1 MGGVSVSLPAPN
13 LDDRRFQDLVDDA
26 KRLVQQHCP
35 EWSDHNVSDPGVM
48 LIELFAGMTDQLLYR
63 LNRVPDLNYIKY
75 LELLGVTLFPPTAA
89 QTDLTFRLS
98 ASRADVLVIPRG
110 TQVSTTRTE
119 RDEEVTFTTD
129 EELPIVPCH
138 LQALASANSEGKTQ
152 SHADELDA
160 GRRITCFGIE
170 PKKPGEKRA
179 PPEPGDAFL
188 IGLSNPVPSCTVVV
202 QLDCQ
207 IEGTGVDP
215 DNPPLVWEAW
225 NGTDWAECEVEQ
237 DETRALNSA
246 GDIVLHVPA
255 GHTSSLVEEEHAG
268 WLRCRLLKP
277 GEGEPFYSASP
288 EIADVVTFT
297 IGGTVGASHAAIVR
311 NEQIGVSEGV
321 PGQRFR
327 LERRPVVPGGRPRVL
342 ESSTDD
348 GWEDWAEKTS
358 FADSSSTSR
367 HFTLDQVAGEVV
379 LGPAVREA
387 DGTMHYHG
395 AFPAKGA
402 TLRMREYLTG
412 GGPRGNV
419 SKGAL
424 TVLRKPIAYVA
435 SVENRRHA
443 SGGVEGEDVA
453 NAKVR
458 GPIVLRTG
466 DRAVTAEDYEQL
478 AREAAPELARV
489 ACMPAE
495 NEADAGTLRV
505 VVVPKVEEVEGGVR
519 FEELRPRPE
528 LLEKV
533 KRFLDARRVIGVRI
547 AVGPPLY
554 QGVTVVAKLRPLPDA
569 RPAEVERR
577 AVDSLNRYFGPFA
590 GGPDGTGWAFGQP
603 VVASEVIP
611 LLEDVP
617 GCAAVEAVRLFAAD
631 PTTGERTGPEERIEL
646 PTYGL
651 AFGYEHQVLVEGG

>member
-1 MGGVSVSLPAPN
+1 MSLAAPN

-35 EWSDHNVSDPGVM
+35 EWSDHNVSDPGVT
-48 LIELFAGMTDQLLYR
+48 LIELFAWMTDQLLYR
-63 LNRVPDLNYIKY
+63 LNRVPDLNYVKY

-98 ASRADVLVIPRG
+98 APRPDVLVIARG
-110 TQVSTTRTE
+110 TQVSTVRTE

-129 EELPIVPCH
+129 EPLRIVPCH
-138 LQALASANSEGKTQ
+138 LQALASANSKGKTR
-152 SHADELDA
+152 SHDGVLDT
-160 GRRITCFGIE
+160 GRLITCFSA
-170 PKKPGEKRA
+170 R
-179 PPEPGDAFL
+179 PEPGDAFL

-202 QLDCQ
+202 RLDCR
-207 IEGTGVDP
+207 IEGVGVDP

-225 NGTDWAECEVEQ
+225 DGTDWTECEVER

-255 GHTSSLVEEEHAG
+255 AHTSSTVGTERAG
-268 WLRCRLLKP
+268 WLRCRLLQP
-277 GEGEPFYSASP
+277 HEGEPFYSESP
-288 EIADVVTFT
+288 QIADVVTFT

-311 NEQIGVSEGV
+311 NEHIGVSEGV
-321 PGQRFR
+321 PGQRFL
-327 LERRPVVPGGRPRVL
+327 LERRPVVPGRLPRVL
-342 ESSTDD
+342 ESSTDSD
-348 GWEDWAEKTS
+348 RWEKWVERTS
-358 FADSSSTSR
+358 FADSSETSR
-367 HFTLDQVAGEVV
+367 HFSLDQVTGEVV
-379 LGPAVREA
+379 LGPAVRQA
-387 DGTMHYHG
+387 DGTMRYYG
-395 AFPAKGA
+395 AVPAKGA
-402 TLRMREYLTG
+402 ALRMREYRTG

-435 SVENRRHA
+435 AVENRRHA

-478 AREAAPELARV
+478 AHEAAPELARV
-489 ACMPAE
+489 ACIPAE

-505 VVVPKVEEVEGGVR
+505 VVVPEMEEIEGRVR
-519 FEELRPRPE
+519 FEELLPRAE
-528 LLEKV
+528 LLERI

-554 QGVTVVAKLRPLPDA
+554 QGVTVAAKLRPLPNA
-569 RPAEVERR
+569 EPAMVEEH
-577 AVDSLNRYFGPFA
+577 ALQSLYRYFGPIA
-590 GGPDGTGWAFGQP
+590 GGPDGTGWAFGRP
-603 VVASEVIP
+603 VLASEVIA
-611 LLEDVP
+611 LLQDVP
-617 GCAAVEAVRLFAAD
+617 GCDVVEAVRLFAAD
-631 PTTGERTGPEERIEL
+631 PTTGERVGRDERIEL
-646 PTYGL
+646 PAYGL
-651 AFGYEHQVLVEGG
+651 VFSYEHRVVVEGG

>member
-1 MGGVSVSLPAPN
+1 
-13 LDDRRFQDLVDDA
+13 
-26 KRLVQQHCP
+26 VQQHCP
-35 EWSDHNVSDPGVM
+35 EWSDHNVSDPGVT
-48 LIELFAGMTDQLLYR
+48 LIELFAWMTDQLLYR
-63 LNRVPDLNYIKY
+63 INRVPDLNYVKY
-75 LELLGVTLFPPTAA
+75 LELLGITLFPPTAA

-98 ASRADVLVIPRG
+98 AWRSDVLLIPRG

-119 RDEEVTFTTD
+119 RDEEITFTTD
-129 EELPIVPCH
+129 EDLEIVPCH
-138 LQALASANSEGKTQ
+138 LQALASVNSNGESR
-152 SHADELDA
+152 SHAGELDA
-160 GRRITCFGIE
+160 GRRIICFSA
-170 PKKPGEKRA
+170 R
-179 PPEPGDAFL
+179 PEPGDAFL

-202 QLDCQ
+202 RLDCK

-225 NGTDWAECEVEQ
+225 DGTDWAECEVERDQ
-237 DETRALNSA
+237 TRALNSE

-255 GHTSSLVEEEHAG
+255 AHTSSLVGEEYAG

-277 GEGEPFYSASP
+277 HEGEPFYSASP
-288 EIADVVTFT
+288 EIANVETFT

-321 PGQRFR
+321 PGQRF
-327 LERRPVVPGGRPRVL
+327 LVERRPVVPGARPREL
-342 ESSTDD
+342 ESATDKVCEV
-348 GWEDWAEKTS
+348 WSEVPS

-379 LGPAVREA
+379 FGPAVRKA
-387 DGTMHYHG
+387 DGAIHYYG
-395 AFPAKGA
+395 AVPAKGA

-453 NAKVR
+453 NAKIR

-489 ACMPAE
+489 ACIPAE
-495 NEADAGTLRV
+495 NKEDAGALRV
-505 VVVPKVEEVEGGVR
+505 VVVPKVAEVEGRVD

-528 LLEKV
+528 LLERI
-533 KRFLDARRVIGVRI
+533 KRFLDSRRVVGVRI

-554 QGVTVVAKLRPLPDA
+554 QGLTVVAKLRPLPGA
-569 RPAEVERR
+569 NPALVERR
-577 AVDSLNRYFGPFA
+577 ALESLYRYFGPFA

-603 VVASEVIP
+603 ILASEVVP
-611 LLEDVP
+611 VLHDVP
-617 GCAAVEAVRLFAAD
+617 GCATVEAVRLFAAD
-631 PTTGERTGPEERIEL
+631 MDTGVRTGAQERIDL
-646 PTYGL
+646 PPYGL
-651 AFGYEHQVLVEGG
+651 AFGYKHQVLVEGE